1 MRRVLFLFA
10 IALLLCLCGCQAE
23 ESADDLHF
31 GDAFSKAQAIA
42 VISSDPSEV
51 LETITDAEE
60 IQAFTLALD
69 VDQWE
74 LASLPDDAAR
84 LGSFGFSQQKTVR
97 FFDSAPDE
105 TLYDVGT
112 LALYEG
118 GYIGIEV
125 EGSEWLQ
132 ATFKVSKDTYAFL
145 KAYFD

>member
-1 MRRVLFLFA
+1 MRKLLFVCT
-10 IALLLCLCGCQAE
+10 IALLLCLCGCQAG
-23 ESADDLHF
+23 ESADTLQF

-42 VISSDPSEV
+42 VISSDSSEV

-74 LASLPDDAAR
+74 LASLPEDAAE
-84 LGSFGFSQQKTVR
+84 LGAFGFSQQKTVR

-105 TLYDVGT
+105 TLYDVGA

-125 EGSEWLQ
+125 EGSDWLQ
-132 ATFKVSKDTYAFL
+132 ATFQVSEETYAFL
-145 KAYFD
+145 KAYFA

>member
-1 MRRVLFLFA
+1 MRKLLFVCTIVLM
-10 IALLLCLCGCQAE
+10 LCLCGCQAG
-23 ESADDLHF
+23 ESADTLQY

-42 VISSDPSEV
+42 VISSDSSEV

-60 IQAFTLALD
+60 IRAFTLALD

-74 LASLPDDAAR
+74 LASLPEDAAG
-84 LGSFGFSQQKTVR
+84 LGAFGFSQQKTVR

-132 ATFKVSKDTYAFL
+132 ATFKVSEDTYTFL